1 MTLKTSLLLSLI
13 ALSLQLA
20 RAQDFSH
27 SERLPQDRA
36 FVGDN
41 TLHLDVTTPE
51 RPYTYTFP
59 NMVARYDQRLQQFIL
74 AIPTLEPDLVDPT
87 VLDTMTPEERDF
99 LVRMVY
105 VNRDTPV
112 IIRLFFPPGIVD
124 LDQLSDD
131 PQAMA
136 SEVQMGGRT
145 YKTTAQVQGLYQD
158 GELLIGFSLM
168 FSDTVL
174 GADQVVEDLQLY
186 AQGVRLAGVPDVR

>member
-1 MTLKTSLLLSLI
+1 MIKKTSLLISLI
-13 ALSLQLA
+13 VLSLQPVLA
-20 RAQDFSH
+20 QEFSRP
-27 SERLPQDRA
+27 ERLPQDRVY
-36 FVGDN
+36 VGDN
-41 TLHLDVTTPE
+41 TLHLDITTPE
-51 RPYTYTFP
+51 RLYTYTFP
-59 NMVARYDQRLQQFIL
+59 NMVARFDQRLQQFIL
-74 AIPTLEPDLVDPT
+74 AIPALEADLADPT

-105 VNRDTPV
+105 VNREAPI

-131 PQAMA
+131 PQAMV

-168 FSDTVL
+168 YRDTVL
-174 GADQVVEDLQLY
+174 GADQMVEDLQLY